1 MRIEYNPVQIAQLIR
16 DDLID
21 KRLIED
27 QDLIKV
33 HLSRKKNTAVV
44 HTPHDKGWKA
54 PEEAPNKKRS
64 IRLDR

>member
-33 HLSRKKNTAVV
+33 HELSNTAVV